1 MTRPVDLPRVRA
13 ALARLDRVALEHP
26 DTRPMPESN
35 LEDLEGFMPEDTMI
49 RIPVQLAE
57 RADGLI
63 PLLDKRR
70 DLLAWGR
77 LSRAAVVRIALER
90 GLVALEEELV
100 SGNEAI
106 PRLHEFNSHKSTC
119 PVCQGPGGLC
129 RDGHVLWERF
139 EAAARNLKS
148 SRSNPDEGGDD
159 EQG

>member
-90 GLVALEEELV
+90 GLEDLERELV
-100 SGNEAI
+100 PRVRAEPTNEEMAE
-106 PRLHEFNSHKSTC
+106 LTELTAELFA
-119 PVCQGPGGLC
+119 
-129 RDGHVLWERF
+129 E
-139 EAAARNLKS
+139 
-148 SRSNPDEGGDD
+148 EGGING
-159 EQG
+159 QK